1 MVTEITVKCCQ
12 TNKTNTI
19 EDNAK
24 CWGFFFAGAIK
35 MAEDHKDFVIGFI
48 CQSRLTEDY
57 NFVHMTPGILS
68 FLKWWVKNASLSS
81 FYI

>member
-35 MAEDHKDFVIGFI
+35 MAED
-48 CQSRLTEDY
+48 
-57 NFVHMTPGILS
+57 IL
-68 FLKWWVKNASLSS
+68 
-81 FYI
+81 